1 MNLAPLAGILAGVS
15 LLLPTEAAAATT
27 CTKNSCAAQGVVL
40 LQQRPGE
47 FIPSQRGSPLLESHQ
62 ALQMALDQS
71 RSLQQQTLKSQRALD
86 QMTPSVTA
94 LVQET
99 PIENGFPAA
108 VSQMATPGS
117 VPVQAALAQMT
128 LPVSQ
133 SFAVTPGAGIAQAA
147 AASQ

>member
-1 MNLAPLAGILAGVS
+1 MEES
-15 LLLPTEAAAATT
+15 
-27 CTKNSCAAQGVVL
+27 CTAQGVVL

-71 RSLQQQTLKSQRALD
+71 RSLQQQTLQSQRALD
-86 QMTPSVTA
+86 QLTPSVTA

-128 LPVSQ
+128 PG
-133 SFAVTPGAGIAQAA
+133 VTPGAAIAPVAA
-147 AASQ
+147 APQQTPPA